1 MERNIPM
8 TNKIGIDAGGSLLKI
23 AYEEKGKF
31 HVKTYGNDESKNL
44 IQWLT
49 MLNPDATLYIT
60 GGKSTSIKEQVMQK
74 CVYIEEFEAVTK
86 GARFLVKRE
95 NPSFQDDFI
104 LVSLGTGTSIFH
116 VKEEESHRLLGSGI
130 GGGTLMG
137 LGSLLTGR
145 GNYQH
150 LINLAEKGSSQK
162 SDLLVR
168 DIYAPNEPPIPGEL
182 TAANF
187 GKAHFNMQAR
197 VEDHVAALIRLIGET
212 VISLA
217 SQAAKITGVEKIVFV
232 GSTLNGN
239 KPLKDVLSGFQS
251 MMQYEPIFLEK
262 GSYAGA
268 IGTLI

>member
-1 MERNIPM
+1 
-8 TNKIGIDAGGSLLKI
+8 
-23 AYEEKGKF
+23 
-31 HVKTYGNDESKNL
+31 
-44 IQWLT
+44 

-116 VKEEESHRLLGSGI
+116 VKEEESYRLLGSGI

-162 SDLLVR
+162 V
-168 DIYAPNEPPIPGEL
+168 IYWCGIFMHQMSHQFRENLPQL
-182 TAANF
+182 T
-187 GKAHFNMQAR
+187 
-197 VEDHVAALIRLIGET
+197 
-212 VISLA
+212 LA
-217 SQAAKITGVEKIVFV
+217 KPTSICKQGWKI
-232 GSTLNGN
+232 
-239 KPLKDVLSGFQS
+239 
-251 MMQYEPIFLEK
+251 M
-262 GSYAGA
+262 
-268 IGTLI
+268 